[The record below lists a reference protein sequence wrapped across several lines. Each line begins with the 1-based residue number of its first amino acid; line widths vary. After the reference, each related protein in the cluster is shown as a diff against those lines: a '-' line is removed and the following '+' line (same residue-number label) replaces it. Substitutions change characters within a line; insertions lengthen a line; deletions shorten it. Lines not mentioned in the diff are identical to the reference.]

1 MSVRVGLSR
10 GTSQPQSAG
19 GAWAGRAGTLATPP
33 CRGNAHTFVA
43 MAARRR
49 CPMPPKLRHG
59 FISVG
64 VARCMGVVVTMGVV
78 TKRGGA
84 AIQAGLAHHPARAG
98 RGS

>member
-1 MSVRVGLSR
+1 M
-10 GTSQPQSAG
+10 T
-19 GAWAGRAGTLATPP
+19 
-33 CRGNAHTFVA
+33 
-43 MAARRR
+43 
-49 CPMPPKLRHG
+49 PKLRHG